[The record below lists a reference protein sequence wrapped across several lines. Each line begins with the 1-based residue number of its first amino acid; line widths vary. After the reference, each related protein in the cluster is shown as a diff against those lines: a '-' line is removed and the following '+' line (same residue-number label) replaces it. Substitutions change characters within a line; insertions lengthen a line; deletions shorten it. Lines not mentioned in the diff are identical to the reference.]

1 MHSTTYA
8 TQYHFAH
15 PPTYHRTLTRPRV
28 SLERPAASCSF
39 RLPSNLRKGQ
49 GPGRQNACALEVRRQ
64 NDRPELAS
72 RGSQLLEIAAKGH
85 RKPRQTQQSA
95 VGVSESA
102 RAKQLVVKS
111 HVSARVR
118 ALISVDTL
126 QSNFAY

>member
-1 MHSTTYA
+1 MP
-8 TQYHFAH
+8 AH
-15 PPTYHRTLTRPRV
+15 LKFVGRT
-28 SLERPAASCSF
+28 
-39 RLPSNLRKGQ
+39 
-49 GPGRQNACALEVRRQ
+49 
-64 NDRPELAS
+64 DRTELAS

-85 RKPRQTQQSA
+85 RKPRQAQQSA

-126 QSNFAY
+126 QSNFVY